1 MCVYRQ
7 LESTREDHHLLL
19 FRLRDMSKQTE
30 HFIAPRETAST
41 KNNGAQRRQ
50 PLIQVVNSSDEVKPK
65 LLVDQNVVN
74 VNEDMMNVHHP
85 FRSASVPRLCQR
97 RQSHLR
103 LAAIIVHCQLVCNSL
118 RIINLLPSATLLL
131 SNNNLSQSNY

>member
-1 MCVYRQ
+1 MCVYSQ

-50 PLIQVVNSSDEVKPK
+50 PLIQVVNSSDEEVVRFQVIYPVT
-65 LLVDQNVVN
+65 LVTVT
-74 VNEDMMNVHHP
+74 
-85 FRSASVPRLCQR
+85 R
-97 RQSHLR
+97 
-103 LAAIIVHCQLVCNSL
+103 
-118 RIINLLPSATLLL
+118 
-131 SNNNLSQSNY
+131 